1 MQMKSTLATM
11 KTAASMMILVAMGG
25 STAYASYVPPT
36 PELPGNTPAGF
47 PTYGYTEKVGYTEK
61 ARVPEQ
67 GQKGLALKAM
77 GMENIPDSVCN
88 PVIATVDGGCTINEA
103 VYFTGRFAP
112 MVKNF
117 RADGR
122 SSVAAVPI
130 PAAVLLFGS
139 GLLGLVGVALR
150 KTT

>member
-11 KTAASMMILVAMGG
+11 KTAASMVILVAMGS

-36 PELPGNTPAGF
+36 PDLPGNTPAGLSNF
-47 PTYGYTEKVGYTEK
+47 GYTEK

-67 GQKGLALKAM
+67 GQNGLALQAM
-77 GMENIPDSVCN
+77 AMANIPEGVCN
-88 PVIATVDGGCTINEA
+88 PVTATVDGGCTINEV
-103 VYFTGRFAP
+103 VYFTGKFAP

-122 SSVAAVPI
+122 SSVAAVPV
-130 PAAVLLFGS
+130 PAAALLFGS
-139 GLLGLVGVALR
+139 GLLGLVGVARR
-150 KTT
+150 KAA

>member
-11 KTAASMMILVAMGG
+11 KAAASMMILVAMGS

-36 PELPGNTPAGF
+36 SELPGNTPAGF
-47 PTYGYTEKVGYTEK
+47 PTYGYTEK

-77 GMENIPDSVCN
+77 GMENIPDGVCN
-88 PVIATVDGGCTINEA
+88 PVIATVNGGCTINEV

-122 SSVAAVPI
+122 SSVAAVPV

-139 GLLGLVGVALR
+139 GLLGLVGIARR
-150 KTT
+150 KTA